1 MRTFWILFKKE
12 MQESIRNG
20 KWIWLPITLILIGI
34 SQPITSYYMPQL
46 LEMAGNLPEG
56 AVIELPTPSGAEVL
70 SGTLSQ
76 YGMMGTLL
84 FILASMNMIAHE
96 RKNGSLTF
104 IMVRPVDSV
113 HYIVSKYVAH
123 FVILSVSLFLSYLLT
138 WYYTNV
144 LFSSVSIE
152 VMLKSFLTYHL
163 WLLLTIAI
171 VTFVSTVIK
180 QPGGIAGVS
189 AFALVGIT
197 VLSQLLPKYMEWS
210 PANLSNE
217 AMFILMNEPSSNLWL
232 VCASSLMI
240 TAVLIIGAIFVFQR
254 SEYNHQAD

>member
-1 MRTFWILFKKE
+1 MRTFLILFTKE

-20 KWIWLPITLILIGI
+20 KWIWLPITLIVIGI

-56 AVIELPTPSGAEVL
+56 TVIELPTPSGAEVL

-76 YGMMGTLL
+76 YGMIGTLL

-96 RKNGSLTF
+96 RRNGSLTF
-104 IMVRPVDSV
+104 IMVRPVHSV
-113 HYIVSKYVAH
+113 HFILSKYVAH
-123 FVILSVSLFLSYLLT
+123 FFILSVSMFLSYLLT

-144 LFSSVSIE
+144 LFSSVSFEI
-152 VMLKSFLTYHL
+152 MIKSFLTYHL
-163 WLLLTIAI
+163 WLLLTIAV

-180 QPGGIAGVS
+180 QSGGIAGVS
-189 AFALVGIT
+189 VVALVGIT

-217 AMFILMNEPSSNLWL
+217 AMFILMNEPSSHFWI
-232 VCASSLMI
+232 VCTSSLII
-240 TAVLIIGAIFVFQR
+240 TALLVIAAIFQFQR
-254 SEYNHQAD
+254 SEHHQADQ